1 MSYSRSIEVTAK
13 DENEARKLAEKQ
25 LEANEFIES
34 TEVLS
39 APVRGLFGTIGKQ
52 ECKVR
57 YVIAAKPEVAAKAE
71 PRVST
76 ESIETQFPKTEKYN
90 DDEEEDLSEMPVKRP
105 RQRNDREFG
114 GGNRWGGGNNNRRG
128 NRDSRRQRRPRRGYD
143 NEMDYGDENVN
154 IPERPRTA
162 VTEEILNNP
171 LHDEMFDIVRE
182 VGGSVGVENIELAEF
197 ICDGAW
203 VIDAS
208 GDNVSQLIGK
218 HGKTLDSL
226 QYLLNI
232 IYNKGKDERTKIVLD
247 AQGYREKRH
256 RNLMMLAQRMQRKV
270 LATGRQVE
278 LEPMSTLD
286 RRTVHMALKD
296 VAEVETFS
304 KGVEPMR
311 RVVIAMAQRKGGE
324 SDWQPL
330 MVDEGDEGAAIAAV
344 PMFMEDDV

>member
-1 MSYSRSIEVTAK
+1 M
-13 DENEARKLAEKQ
+13 
-25 LEANEFIES
+25 
-34 TEVLS
+34 
-39 APVRGLFGTIGKQ
+39 
-52 ECKVR
+52 
-57 YVIAAKPEVAAKAE
+57 
-71 PRVST
+71 
-76 ESIETQFPKTEKYN
+76 
-90 DDEEEDLSEMPVKRP
+90 
-105 RQRNDREFG
+105 
-114 GGNRWGGGNNNRRG
+114 
-128 NRDSRRQRRPRRGYD
+128 
-143 NEMDYGDENVN
+143 N
-154 IPERPRTA
+154 IPERPRTE
-162 VTEEILNNP
+162 VPEEILNNP
-171 LHDEMFDIVRE
+171 MHDEMFEIVRE
-182 VGGSVGVENIELAEF
+182 VGGSVGVENIELNEF
-197 ICDGAW
+197 VCDGAW

-304 KGVEPMR
+304 KGVEPLR
-311 RVVIAMAQRKGGE
+311 RVVIGLAQKKQVDN
-324 SDWQPL
+324 DWQPL
-330 MVDEGDEGAAIAAV
+330 MVDEGDEGETAAMGSV